1 MKFDSSCREWHGL
14 FAGLSA
20 ELPYPSTQVVPWQL
34 SLGTLAGCLVD
45 GAAKTLNSIND
56 DFIFSRDTQHAN
68 QFFVSLRL
76 DFVMASKG
84 VIACYVTGIRRE
96 RLPRCLR
103 SRH

>member
-1 MKFDSSCREWHGL
+1 MAWPFFLAFPPNCPIPARKSV
-14 FAGLSA
+14 A
-20 ELPYPSTQVVPWQL
+20 WQL
-34 SLGTLAGCLVD
+34 FLGTLAGCLVD

-68 QFFVSLRL
+68 QFCVSLL
-76 DFVMASKG
+76 FHFVMASKG

-96 RLPRCLR
+96 RLLRCLR

>member
-1 MKFDSSCREWHGL
+1 MKFDSSWRECDGL
-14 FAGLSA
+14 FAGFSA
-20 ELPYPSTQVVPWQL
+20 ELSYPSTQVVAWQL
-34 SLGTLAGCLVD
+34 SLGTLAACLVD

-56 DFIFSRDTQHAN
+56 DFIFSRDTQHTN
-68 QFFVSLRL
+68 QFCVSLL
-76 DFVMASKG
+76 FDFVMASKG